1 MRLDIHA
8 RQIQSLD
15 TKIETD
21 EEFQGLQS
29 SDRGNPSGPKQIPYL
44 KAITL
49 QSVSKLVDKF
59 SDLMFIERKGLNL
72 PESYRQLL

>member
-29 SDRGNPSGPKQIPYL
+29 SDRGNPSGPKLIPYL

-72 PESYRQLL
+72 PESYR

>member
-29 SDRGNPSGPKQIPYL
+29 SDRGKPKQIPYL

>member
-29 SDRGNPSGPKQIPYL
+29 SDRGKPSGPKQI

-49 QSVSKLVDKF
+49 QSVTKLVDKF